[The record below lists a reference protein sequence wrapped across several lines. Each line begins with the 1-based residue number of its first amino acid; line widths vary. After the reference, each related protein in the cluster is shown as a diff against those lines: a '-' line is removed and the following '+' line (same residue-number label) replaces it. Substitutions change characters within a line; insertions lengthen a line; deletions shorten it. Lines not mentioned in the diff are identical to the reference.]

1 MRNKLQISESE
12 VKRILSLHKGKINE
26 ERKTVKEEY
35 VDPGQTTGHV
45 AASAAAGAGVGAGIG
60 TIILPGVGTAVGA
73 VLGTGV
79 GALTGWLTAGG
90 GYSERTYNAFKFCVT
105 NKDNLGKPINSDEQL
120 RDIADNIR
128 AAVSGVGTDEVLIA
142 KNLRKLKS
150 IPDLC
155 RLNVLYAKRYN
166 ERLFATLDGDIDME
180 DDWRDFVWKPIS
192 ELAENTK
199 KIDNTQVKEN
209 AKKCGW
215 GDDVEGYKNSKWRC
229 PKDKNKISDV
239 EENARKC
246 GWGSD
251 VKGYKDSGWR
261 CPKDK
266 DTTPIPGG
274 GGYEI
279 DYQKIMD
286 AIKQK
291 CVSSGGG
298 GKDDDFSLDWS
309 AIGQGEKIDKTM
321 NKDSINKLFND

>member
-45 AASAAAGAGVGAGIG
+45 AASAGAGAGVGAGIG

-105 NKDNLGKPINSDEQL
+105 NKDNLGKPINSDDQL

-128 AAVSGVGTDEVLIA
+128 AAVSGIGTDEVLIA

-199 KIDNTQVKEN
+199 KIDNTKVKEN

-229 PKDKNKISDV
+229 PKDKNVTPTPGPIPGPGP
-239 EENARKC
+239 A
-246 GWGSD
+246 
-251 VKGYKDSGWR
+251 
-261 CPKDK
+261 
-266 DTTPIPGG
+266 PIPGG